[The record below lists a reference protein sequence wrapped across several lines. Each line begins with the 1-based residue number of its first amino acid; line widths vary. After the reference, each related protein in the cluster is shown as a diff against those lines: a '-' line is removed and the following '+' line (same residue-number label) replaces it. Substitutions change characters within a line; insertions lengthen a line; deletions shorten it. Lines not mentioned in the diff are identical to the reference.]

1 MNLFAEANSAEPRGA
16 APYLLQGWSAAI
28 LCDHPCLVE
37 MAVRRVN
44 SPGDHHHTQHS
55 ADAAEYKSND
65 ATGREA

>member
-28 LCDHPCLVE
+28 LCDPCLVG

-44 SPGDHHHTQHS
+44 SPGDHRHTQHS

-65 ATGREA
+65 TPGREA